1 MTRVVHGLG
10 GAPGVAEGPAVVLGD
25 RDRTEETPIP
35 MGAVAVA
42 RIIHPHLAPLFVR
55 IAAVVVEEGALL
67 QHATTLAREFG
78 VPAVVGAKGAI
89 DVIRTGDR
97 VRVDGD
103 AGTVVVIDSRAAG
116 EGIYR

>member
-1 MTRVVHGLG
+1 MSREVHGLG
-10 GAPGVAEGPAVVLGD
+10 GAPGVAEGPAVVLHEGA
-25 RDRTEETPIP
+25 EGTPIP

-78 VPAVVGAKGAI
+78 VPAVVGAKGAT
-89 DVIRTGDR
+89 DLIRTGDV

-103 AGTVVVIDSRAAG
+103 AGTAVVLDPDAT
-116 EGIYR
+116 YR